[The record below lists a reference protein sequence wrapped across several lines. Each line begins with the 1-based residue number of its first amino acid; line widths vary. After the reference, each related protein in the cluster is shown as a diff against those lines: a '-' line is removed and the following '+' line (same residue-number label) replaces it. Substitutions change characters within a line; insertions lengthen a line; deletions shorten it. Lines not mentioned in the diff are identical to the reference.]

1 MIERTTPIIPNNLA
15 KNLVIPFPPV
25 IGATVKKSDNGIVVT
40 ANNNPIFSILLI
52 YKIDCDMQ
60 KFYNFN

>member
-15 KNLVIPFPPV
+15 QNLVIPLPPV
-25 IGATVKKSDNGIVVT
+25 TFATVKKSDNGIVVT